1 MENLVIESRAA
12 LPVSRRETEYVER
25 KGLGHPDSICDAVME
40 SISVALC
47 RAYVERTG
55 GVLHHNIDKGL
66 LVAGQTSPKFG
77 GGTIDA
83 PMRLIVGDRATSVFD
98 GRKIPVE
105 DIVQSTVE
113 QWFRQHLRFVDPKRH
128 LVVQNELRPG
138 SGELTGIFQRRAC
151 GGEVDGAAALL
162 LANDTSTAVGFA
174 PLTETEH
181 LVLAAEHLLNSKQFK
196 QAFPE
201 TGEDVKVMAARRAR
215 RLELTVAMAFLD
227 RPLFDEDAYFHRKR
241 AVVQELQQFLTTKLH
256 ELDEV
261 DVQLN
266 MLDQPGRGESG
277 AYLTV
282 LGTSAECGDGGQVGR
297 GNRASGLISCCRPMT
312 MEAVAGKNPV
322 SHVGKVYNLLA
333 RQMAERIWDSVE
345 GVQQVYVWLCSQ
357 IGRPIDQ
364 PWLTTVEVA
373 LADDAV
379 IDDMRQPIDDIL
391 HDELANVETLI
402 RQLIRG
408 ELRVI

>member
-1 MENLVIESRAA
+1 MENLVIEPCSVA
-12 LPVSRRETEYVER
+12 PVSRRETEYVER

-47 RAYVERTG
+47 RAYVEQTG

-77 GGTIDA
+77 GGTFDA

-98 GRKIPVE
+98 GREIPVAE
-105 DIVQSTVE
+105 IVQSTVTE
-113 QWFRQHLRFVDPKRH
+113 WFEKRLRFVDPRRH
-128 LVVQNELRPG
+128 LVVQNELRQG
-138 SGELTGIFQRRAC
+138 SGELTGIFHRK
-151 GGEVDGAAALL
+151 GAAGDGESETGLH

-181 LVLAAEHLLNSKQFK
+181 LVLAAEHLLNSDEFK
-196 QAFPE
+196 REFPE
-201 TGEDVKVMAARRAR
+201 TGEDVKVMAARRGR
-215 RLELTVAMAFLD
+215 RLRMTVAMAFLD
-227 RPLFDEDAYFHRKR
+227 RRVFDENAYFHRKQ
-241 AVVQELQQFLTTKLH
+241 AVVRHLKEFLSTKLH
-256 ELDEV
+256 ELDEIEI
-261 DVQLN
+261 QLN
-266 MLDQPGRGESG
+266 MLDERGRGEEG

-322 SHVGKVYNLLA
+322 SHVGKIYNLLA
-333 RQMAERIWDSVE
+333 RQMADRIWDSLE
-345 GVQQVYVWLCSQ
+345 AVQQAHVWLCSQ

-364 PWLTTVEVA
+364 PWLTSVEVA
-373 LADDAV
+373 LADDATMADV
-379 IDDMRQPIDDIL
+379 RQPIEEVVQS
-391 HDELANVETLI
+391 ELADVYSLI
-402 RQLIRG
+402 QRLVRG
-408 ELRVI
+408 ELRVH